1 MQGIIFDIETNGLL
15 QATDKSPALD
25 RVHCIALVETDGGE
39 VRSFGGHTDEKIR
52 GILSHLEDA
61 PLLIGHNI
69 KRFDIPALQ
78 KVYPAFKPRGIQ
90 RDTLCLSQLIWP
102 DIKTNDFKHCRTNP
116 YFPKKMIGRHSL
128 EAWGYRLGLN
138 KGDFGKTSDWAT
150 WSEEMQRYCEQDVRV
165 TQLLWKKILS
175 KNYSEEAVQLEH
187 DFLDVLIWQENNG
200 FPFDEEGAK
209 KLYSELTAERFM
221 LDRELAQ
228 IFPPYRIVEK
238 FTPKV
243 NNKRFGYVRGVP
255 MEKVQVI
262 DFNPTSREHIANR
275 LMKTRGWKPVAFT
288 PTGKPT
294 VDDDVLEL
302 LKVSEDNPNGWK
314 ECNLL
319 QRYLEIDKI
328 IGMLAE
334 GKKAWL
340 KLVRNGRIHGEVIG
354 NGTVTGRC
362 AHRNPNLG
370 QIPKEG
376 DLGKRCRA
384 LFTTIPGYKLV
395 GADASGLELRM
406 LGHFMA
412 RYDGGEYVL
421 LVTTGDVHT
430 ANQKAAGL
438 PTRTKA
444 KKFIY
449 SWLYGA
455 GDEKIGTIVELSES
469 EVEELLSSQQ
479 KRKEYA
485 IEKLKKDGR
494 VVDKRT
500 VATIIKGG
508 LIKAQFLKGLPALG
522 LLKDA
527 VAAKV
532 RATGQLTGLDGR
544 VLSSRS
550 AHSALN
556 LLLQSAGALVMKR
569 AMVGLYKSLLLSGS
583 IHKSD
588 VFQVVNVHDEVQ
600 LLVREGLEES
610 IGTLAVEK
618 IKEAGEYF
626 KLRCALTGEWKAGKD
641 WASTH

>member
-1 MQGIIFDIETNGLL
+1 MKGIIFDIETNGLL
-15 QATDKSPALD
+15 HATDKTPALD
-25 RVHCIALVETDGGE
+25 RVHCLAMVETDGGE

-61 PLLIGHNI
+61 PLLINHNI

-78 KVYPAFKPRGIQ
+78 KVYPNFKPKGIV

-102 DIKTNDFKHCRTNP
+102 DIKTNDFKHCRTNH

-128 EAWGYRLGLN
+128 EAWGYRLGVN
-138 KGDFGKTSDWAT
+138 KGDFGKTSDWAE

-165 TQLLWKKILS
+165 TQLLWKKICS
-175 KNYSEEAVQLEH
+175 KNYAEEAIQLEH

-221 LDRELAQ
+221 LDRELAKY
-228 IFPPYRIVEK
+228 FPPYRIVEK

-243 NNKRFGYVRGVP
+243 NNKRLGYVRGVTID
-255 MEKVQVI
+255 KVQVI
-262 DFNPTSREHIANR
+262 DFNPTSREQIAER
-275 LMKTRGWKPVAFT
+275 LMKTRGWNPTDFT
-288 PTGKPT
+288 ETGRPT
-294 VDDDVLEL
+294 VNDDVLEL
-302 LKVSEDNPNGWK
+302 LKQTPENPDGWP
-314 ECNLL
+314 ECNHL
-319 QRYLEIDKI
+319 QRHLEIEKI

-340 KLVRNGRIHGEVIG
+340 KLVRNGRIHGEVVG

-362 AHRNPNLG
+362 AHKNPNLG

-384 LFTTIPGYKLV
+384 LFTSIPGYKLV

-438 PTRTKA
+438 PTRSKA
-444 KKFIY
+444 KTFIY
-449 SWLYGA
+449 GWLYGA
-455 GDEKIGTIVELSES
+455 GDEKIGTIVELTDA
-469 EVEELLSSQQ
+469 EVEALFSSEP
-479 KRKEYA
+479 RRREYA
-485 IEKLKKDGR
+485 INKLVKDGR
-494 VVDKRT
+494 KPDKRT

-508 LIKAQFLKGLPALG
+508 LIKAQFLKGLPALA

-527 VAAKV
+527 VADKV
-532 RATGQLTGLDGR
+532 RRTGQLTGLDGR

-550 AHSALN
+550 PHSALN
-556 LLLQSAGALVMKR
+556 LLLQSAGALVMKK
-569 AMVGLYKSLLLSGS
+569 AMVLRYKYLLASGA
-583 IHKSD
+583 IHRRD
-588 VFQVVNVHDEVQ
+588 VCQVVNVHDEMQ
-600 LLVREGLEES
+600 DLVREGMEKE
-610 IGTLAVEK
+610 IGELSVKCIE
-618 IKEAGEYF
+618 EAGQYF
-626 KLRCALTGEWKAGKD
+626 KLRCPLAGEWKSGDNWKD
-641 WASTH
+641 TH